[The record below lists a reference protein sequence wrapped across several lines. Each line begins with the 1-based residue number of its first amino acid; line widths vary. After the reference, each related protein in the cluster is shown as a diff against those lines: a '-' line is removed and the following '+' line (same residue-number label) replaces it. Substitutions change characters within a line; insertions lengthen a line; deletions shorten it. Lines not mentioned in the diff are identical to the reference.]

1 MADHGAVQ
9 YTKEQYGEG
18 DWKSWNGTYGK
29 SQNGKGNREMEW
41 EIMEWYGKWKSW
53 NGMRN
58 MEWYGKSE
66 MVREIMEWH
75 EKSLNAKENY
85 GMI

>member
-1 MADHGAVQ
+1 
-9 YTKEQYGEG
+9 
-18 DWKSWNGTYGK
+18 
-29 SQNGKGNREMEW
+29 MEW

-75 EKSLNAKENY
+75 EKSLNGKENH
-85 GMI
+85 GML